1 MKALAAVLVVVA
13 AGLALVVAAGGESH
27 AGGPGPPVVTVLVD
41 RPSGVPERA
50 TGFVAAPGRIVTVAH
65 VLDGGGAV
73 RVATPGGSRGRARV
87 LELDRAADL
96 ALLAAPTPPGRGAA
110 EGGGPPAAPVA
121 AKGGPP
127 AAGTHL
133 VSARGAQPVAVRR
146 RVRARVRD
154 SAGPRIYSRAT
165 LELAGAVSAGDSGA
179 PVLDDGELLGVV
191 FARSRR
197 HEDTAYAVDASA
209 VDRLLDR

>member
-1 MKALAAVLVVVA
+1 MKALAAALVVVA
-13 AGLALVVAAGGESH
+13 AGLALVLAAGGESR
-27 AGGPGPPVVTVLVD
+27 AGGPAPAVVTVLVD

-50 TGFVAAPGRIVTVAH
+50 TGFVAAPGLIVTVAH

-73 RVATPGGSRGRARV
+73 RVAAPGDPRGRARV
-87 LELDRAADL
+87 MEVDRAADL
-96 ALLAAPTPPGRGAA
+96 ALLAAPSVAHSGAA
-110 EGGGPPAAPVA
+110 
-121 AKGGPP
+121 P
-127 AAGTHL
+127 AAGVQI
-133 VSARGAQPVAVRR
+133 VSPHGARPVAVRR

-154 SAGPRIYSRAT
+154 SAGPRTYWRAK

-197 HEDTAYAVDASA
+197 HDRTAYAVDAAA
-209 VDRLLDR
+209 VDRLLAR